1 MRHRIRRL
9 SKDLAIYGLGDV
21 AVSVINFL
29 LLPVYVR
36 YLTRDDYGV
45 LALLGGVEVIAKIF
59 FRCGLD
65 GSFMRFYYDCE
76 DQQAR
81 QRLASTIFFFLLALN
96 GALLVVS
103 LASSP
108 ALAAYLFDGP
118 RHVLAL
124 RLVLLNTFAIAF
136 TFLPFHLLRMEK
148 RTAEFSMLTL
158 ARSVF
163 TFVLRIGLIVGMGY
177 GVLGAVLA
185 DLAVTAGV
193 MLVLLPRF
201 APLIRPMFSRRVLAE
216 SLAFGLPRVPH
227 AAAQQ
232 VVAVGDR
239 FILQMF
245 RPMADVGV
253 YSMGVTFGLIQ
264 KLFLSAFESAWAP
277 FYYDNARGPDAPRL
291 FSTITV
297 YVMAVLALMTAGLS
311 AVGGDLLVAMAGEE
325 YAAGADVVTWTA
337 VGVLLQGFY
346 LLTSIG
352 LNITKHTAYY
362 PASTIAAAAANV
374 GLNFLLIPRYGL
386 LGAAWANAAAY
397 AIQAG
402 LAYRFSQRFYP
413 VPHDLGRLIRIVGAG
428 AIACIAGRALPVM
441 PPALGVF
448 ARGATVLAV
457 YCGLLLAA
465 GVVHTQEIRRIT
477 ALRRD
482 VRPGAPVETT
492 EFAGEIVA
500 ADVPATPVS
509 PARGRSDRDA

>member
-1 MRHRIRRL
+1 MRHRIRSL
-9 SKDLAIYGLGDV
+9 SRDLAIYGLGDV
-21 AVSVINFL
+21 AVSVVNFL

-45 LALLGGVEVIAKIF
+45 LALLGGVEVVAKIF

-76 DQQAR
+76 DQAGR

-96 GALLVVS
+96 GALLVLS
-103 LASSP
+103 LALSP
-108 ALAAYLFDGP
+108 ALAVYLFNGP

-124 RLVLLNTFAIAF
+124 RLVLLNTFAIGF

-148 RTAEFSMLTL
+148 RTTEFSLLTL
-158 ARSVF
+158 ARSIF
-163 TFVLRIGLIVGMGY
+163 TFALRIVLIVGMGY

-201 APLIRPMFSRRVLAE
+201 MPLIRPMFSRRVLAE

-227 AAAQQ
+227 AIAQQ
-232 VVAVGDR
+232 VVAVADR

-245 RPMADVGV
+245 RPLADVGV

-277 FYYDNARGPDAPRL
+277 FYYDNARGADAPRL
-291 FSTITV
+291 FSTVTV
-297 YVMAVLALMTAGLS
+297 YVMAVLALLTAGLA

-325 YAAGADVVTWTA
+325 YAAGADVVAWTA
-337 VGVLLQGFY
+337 VGVLLQ
-346 LLTSIG
+346 
-352 LNITKHTAYY
+352 
-362 PASTIAAAAANV
+362 
-374 GLNFLLIPRYGL
+374 
-386 LGAAWANAAAY
+386 
-397 AIQAG
+397 
-402 LAYRFSQRFYP
+402 FSQRFYP
-413 VPHDLGRLIRIVGAG
+413 VPHDVGRLIRIVGAG

-441 PPALGVF
+441 PPALGVI
-448 ARGATVLAV
+448 ARGGTVLAV
-457 YCGLLLAA
+457 YSGLLLAA

-482 VRPGAPVETT
+482 VRPGPPVETT
-492 EFAGEIVA
+492 EFAGEIIA
-500 ADVPATPVS
+500 ADVPATS
-509 PARGRSDRDA
+509 LSSSRGRRDGDV